1 MADDP
6 LAVVARQRYDASP
19 ELVFHAFTDP
29 DVLMRWFSPGADIHV
44 DVLVH
49 ELRPGGR
56 YRFRY
61 REPDGTVSIVA
72 GVFCA
77 IVPPSRLAFT
87 WTWEPPDVHA
97 GVATLVTVDIAAD
110 GSGTVVVVTHER
122 FPDEPS
128 RARHAQGWRST
139 LARLVT
145 R

>member
-1 MADDP
+1 MASNP
-6 LAVVARQRYDASP
+6 LTVVALQRYDASP

-29 DVLMRWFSPGADIHV
+29 DLLTRWFSPGPEI
-44 DVLVH
+44 DVEVLAH
-49 ELRPGGR
+49 ELRLGGR
-56 YRFRY
+56 FRFRY

-72 GVFCA
+72 GEFCA
-77 IVPPSRLAFT
+77 IVPPTRLVFT

-97 GVATLVTVDIAAD
+97 GVDTLVTIDVAVDGA
-110 GSGTVVVVTHER
+110 GTLVVVTHER

-145 R
+145 Q